1 MASGGA
7 PRSSRGDGASEVTT
21 METCERCG
29 AQLEVPLV
37 LRVPEHRERKGVF
50 KRSGETLC
58 PEHFDDALAQLE
70 Q

>member
-1 MASGGA
+1 
-7 PRSSRGDGASEVTT
+7 

-58 PEHFDDALAQLE
+58 PEHFDDALAQLA